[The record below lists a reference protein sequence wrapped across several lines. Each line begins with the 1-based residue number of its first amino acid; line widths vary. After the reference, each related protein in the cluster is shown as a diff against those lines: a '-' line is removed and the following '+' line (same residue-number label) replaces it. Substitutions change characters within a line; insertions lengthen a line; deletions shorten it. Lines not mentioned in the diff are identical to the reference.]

1 MKYDGDN
8 KKKRSNS
15 ALALAAVCAVAF
27 MLSATIVSVV
37 LFHRNMAEAS
47 ELLADAKY
55 QEYDSYLVLI
65 ASDDKSDFWQQ
76 VFQGARD
83 YGEEHGIYVD
93 MISDNVNIVYT
104 KQELFE
110 MAIASGCDAILMEGD
125 DSPETKQLLDK
136 AKDEGISVITLQ
148 SDVDSADR
156 VSYISVNNYSIATL
170 YAKELIDD
178 LAYKKQVMVIAG
190 ADRDSGDVQSFVTNV
205 QEALINSLNGESV
218 PEFLVK
224 QVENNE
230 TFATEEYVQNLFKD
244 NEVTPVIIC
253 LDEVSTTCVYQA
265 MVDYNMV
272 GQIKLYGFY
281 QSDTILTGIKQ
292 KVIDSSVTVDAI
304 GMGQAAVDA
313 FIEYRDTGYV
323 SDYINVNPGVINFEN
338 VDDYLVEVDDGDN

>member
-1 MKYDGDN
+1 
-8 KKKRSNS
+8 
-15 ALALAAVCAVAF
+15 
-27 MLSATIVSVV
+27 
-37 LFHRNMAEAS
+37 
-47 ELLADAKY
+47 
-55 QEYDSYLVLI
+55 
-65 ASDDKSDFWQQ
+65 
-76 VFQGARD
+76 
-83 YGEEHGIYVD
+83 
-93 MISDNVNIVYT
+93 
-104 KQELFE
+104 
-110 MAIASGCDAILMEGD
+110 
-125 DSPETKQLLDK
+125 
-136 AKDEGISVITLQ
+136 
-148 SDVDSADR
+148 
-156 VSYISVNNYSIATL
+156 
-170 YAKELIDD
+170 
-178 LAYKKQVMVIAG
+178 
-190 ADRDSGDVQSFVTNV
+190 
-205 QEALINSLNGESV
+205 
-218 PEFLVK
+218 LVK

-338 VDDYLVEVDDGDN
+338 VDDYLVEEDDDDN